1 MAHPL
6 SDPEIEKTP
15 EQVADALAQGD
26 VQLVDVR
33 EPYEWEAGHI
43 EQATHL
49 ELERLSSQAH
59 TLDKDRPVVFQ
70 CRSGVRSLMAA
81 QAFKRAGYDAW
92 SMAGGLTQWHAE
104 GRPIVPQ
111 DGTVADH

>member
-15 EQVADALAQGD
+15 QEVADALAEGR

-33 EPYEWEAGHI
+33 EPYEWEAGRI
-43 EQATHL
+43 EQARHL
-49 ELERLSSQAH
+49 ELERLSSQAE
-59 TLDKDRPVVFQ
+59 TIDKDRPVVFQ
-70 CRSGVRSLMAA
+70 CRAGVRSLMAA

-92 SMAGGLTQWHAE
+92 SMAGGIAAWHEA
-104 GRPIVPQ
+104 GLPLVPE